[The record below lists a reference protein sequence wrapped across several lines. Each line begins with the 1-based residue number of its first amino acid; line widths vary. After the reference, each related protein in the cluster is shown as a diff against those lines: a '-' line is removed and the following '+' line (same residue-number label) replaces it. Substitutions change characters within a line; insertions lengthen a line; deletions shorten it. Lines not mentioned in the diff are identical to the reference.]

1 MKAYERFIK
10 YTAFD
15 TSSSSANKNETP
27 SSSSQ
32 RVFAEY
38 LLKELKDLG
47 VDNSYIDDK
56 SFVYAT
62 IPATKGKENKP
73 KIGFIAHLDTV
84 EDVSGKNIKANI
96 IKDYDGKDIVLN
108 KEKNIIFSPKDF
120 NNLNKYIGSD
130 LIVTDGTTLLGADD
144 KAGIAEIMTMLE
156 TIMKDKTIEHGE
168 IKIAFTPDEEIGS
181 GIDHFNV
188 EGFNADFAYTIDGG
202 ELGEIEYENFNA
214 ASCNVVVNG
223 VNVHPGYA
231 KNKMKNAL
239 LLAIEFNNMLPQNEK
254 PEYTD
259 NYEGFYHLS
268 YIEGNEENA
277 KLEYIIRDHDREK
290 FENKKEFIK
299 NICEFL
305 NKKYGDNTFE
315 IELKDSYFNM
325 KEKILPY
332 MHLIE
337 NAKRAFNECG
347 IKEKQVPIRGGTD
360 GARLSFRNLP
370 CPNLSTGGE
379 NFHSRFEYIP
389 VQSLEKMTE
398 VLLKIVDIYANYQ

>member
-1 MKAYERFIK
+1 MKAHERFIK
-10 YTAFD
+10 YTTFD
-15 TSSSSANKNETP
+15 TSSSSANENETP
-27 SSSSQ
+27 SSIGQ
-32 RVFAEY
+32 RAFAEY

-56 SFVYAT
+56 SFVYAA

-84 EDVSGKNIKANI
+84 EDVSGKDIKANI
-96 IKDYDGKDIVLN
+96 IKNYNGKDIVLN
-108 KEKNIIFSPKDF
+108 KEKNIVFSVNDF
-120 NNLNKYIGSD
+120 PSLNKYKGFD

-144 KAGIAEIMTMLE
+144 KAGVAEIMTMAE
-156 TIMKDKTIEHGE
+156 TIIKDRSIEHGE

-181 GIDHFNV
+181 GIEHFNV
-188 EGFNADFAYTIDGG
+188 DEFVANFAYTIDGG

-214 ASCNVVVNG
+214 ASCNVIVNG

-254 PEYTD
+254 PEYTE

-268 YIEGNEENA
+268 SIEGNEENA

-299 NICEFL
+299 NISEFL
-305 NKKYGDNTFE
+305 NKKYGENTFE
-315 IELKDSYFNM
+315 INIKDSYYNM
-325 KEKILPY
+325 KEKILPH

-337 NAKRAFNECG
+337 NAKKAFNECG
-347 IKEKQVPIRGGTD
+347 IKERIVPIRGGTD

-370 CPNLSTGGE
+370 CPNLSAGGE

-389 VQSLEKMTE
+389 VQSLEKMTD
-398 VLLKIVDIYANYQ
+398 VLLKIIDIYSK

>member
-10 YTAFD
+10 YTTFD
-15 TSSSSANKNETP
+15 TTSSAANENETP
-27 SSSSQ
+27 SSASQ

-56 SFVYAT
+56 SFVYAA

-84 EDVSGKNIKANI
+84 EDVSGKDIKANI
-96 IKDYDGKDIVLN
+96 VKNYDGKDIVLN
-108 KEKNIIFSPKDF
+108 KEKNIIFSAKDF
-120 NNLNKYIGSD
+120 SNLNKYIGSD

-144 KAGIAEIMTMLE
+144 KAGIAEIMTMIE

-181 GIDHFNV
+181 GIDYFNV
-188 EGFNADFAYTIDGG
+188 EDFNADFAYTIDGG

-214 ASCNVVVNG
+214 ASCNVIVNG

-231 KNKMKNAL
+231 KNKMKNAIL
-239 LLAIEFNNMLPQNEK
+239 LGVEFNNMLPQNER
-254 PEYTD
+254 PEHTE

-268 YIEGNEENA
+268 SISGNEEKA
-277 KLEYIIRDHDREK
+277 KLEYIIRDHDKSK

-299 NICEFL
+299 NVCEFL
-305 NKKYGDNTFE
+305 NKKYGEKTFE
-315 IELKDSYFNM
+315 IELKDSYYNM
-325 KEKILPY
+325 KEKILPH

-337 NAKRAFNECG
+337 NAKKAFNECG
-347 IKEKQVPIRGGTD
+347 IKERIVPIRGGTD

-379 NFHSRFEYIP
+379 NAHSRFEYISI
-389 VQSLEKMTE
+389 QSLEKMTE
-398 VLLKIVDIYANYQ
+398 VLLKIIDIYSK

>member
-10 YTAFD
+10 YTTFD
-15 TSSSSANKNETP
+15 TTSSAANENETP
-27 SSSSQ
+27 SSASQ

-56 SFVYAT
+56 SFVYAA

-84 EDVSGKNIKANI
+84 EDVSGKDIKANI
-96 IKDYDGKDIVLN
+96 VKNYDGKDIVLN
-108 KEKNIIFSPKDF
+108 KEKNIIFSAKDF
-120 NNLNKYIGSD
+120 SNLNKYIGSD

-144 KAGIAEIMTMLE
+144 KAGIAEIMTMIE

-181 GIDHFNV
+181 GIDYFNV
-188 EGFNADFAYTIDGG
+188 EDFNADFAYTIDGG

-214 ASCNVVVNG
+214 ASCNVIVNG

-231 KNKMKNAL
+231 KNKMKNAIL
-239 LLAIEFNNMLPQNEK
+239 LGVEFNNMLPQNER
-254 PEYTD
+254 PEHTE

-268 YIEGNEENA
+268 SISGNEEKA
-277 KLEYIIRDHDREK
+277 KLEYIIRDHDKSK

-299 NICEFL
+299 NVCEFL
-305 NKKYGDNTFE
+305 NKKYGEKTFE
-315 IELKDSYFNM
+315 IELKDSYYNM
-325 KEKILPY
+325 KEKILPH

-337 NAKRAFNECG
+337 NAKKAFNECG
-347 IKEKQVPIRGGTD
+347 IKERIVPIRGGTD

-379 NFHSRFEYIP
+379 NAHSRFEYIS

-398 VLLKIVDIYANYQ
+398 VLLKIIDIYSK

>member
-1 MKAYERFIK
+1 MKTYERFIK
-10 YTAFD
+10 YTTFD
-15 TSSSSANKNETP
+15 TTSSSANENETP
-27 SSSSQ
+27 SSIGQ
-32 RVFAEY
+32 RAFAEY

-47 VDNSYIDDK
+47 VDNSYIDEK
-56 SFVYAT
+56 SFVYAS
-62 IPATKGKENKP
+62 IPATKGKEDKP

-84 EDVSGKNIKANI
+84 EDVSGKDIKANI
-96 IKDYDGKDIVLN
+96 IKNYDGKDIVLN
-108 KEKNIIFSPKDF
+108 KEKNIVFSIKDF
-120 NNLNKYIGSD
+120 PNLNKYIGAD

-144 KAGIAEIMTMLE
+144 KAGIAEIMTMVE
-156 TIMKDKTIEHGE
+156 TIMKDDSIEHGE

-181 GIDHFNV
+181 GIEYFNV
-188 EGFNADFAYTIDGG
+188 EGFSADFAYTIDGG

-214 ASCNVVVNG
+214 ASLKLIVNG
-223 VNVHPGYA
+223 VNVHPGDA

-254 PEYTD
+254 PEYTE

-268 YIEGNEENA
+268 SIEGNEENA

-299 NICEFL
+299 NISEFL
-305 NKKYGDNTFE
+305 NKKYGENTFE
-315 IELKDSYFNM
+315 INIKDSYYNM
-325 KEKILPY
+325 KEKILPH

-337 NAKRAFNECG
+337 NAKKAFNECG
-347 IKEKQVPIRGGTD
+347 IKERIVPIRGGTD

-370 CPNLSTGGE
+370 CPNLSAGGE

-398 VLLKIVDIYANYQ
+398 VLLKIIDIYSK

>member
-10 YTAFD
+10 YTTFD
-15 TSSSSANKNETP
+15 TSSSSANENETP
-27 SSSSQ
+27 SSIGQ

-38 LLKELKDLG
+38 LLKELKELG
-47 VDNSYIDDK
+47 INDSYIDDK
-56 SFVYAT
+56 SFVYAS
-62 IPATKGKENKP
+62 IPATKGKEDKP

-84 EDVSGKNIKANI
+84 EDVSGKDIKVNI
-96 IKDYDGKDIVLN
+96 IKNYDGKDIVLN
-108 KEKNIIFSPKDF
+108 KEKNIIFSVKDF
-120 NNLNKYIGSD
+120 PSLNKYKGFD

-144 KAGIAEIMTMLE
+144 KAGVAEIMTMAE
-156 TIMKDKTIEHGE
+156 TIMKDKSIEHGE

-181 GIDHFNV
+181 GIEHFNV
-188 EGFNADFAYTIDGG
+188 EGFGANFAYTIDGG

-214 ASCNVVVNG
+214 ASCNVIVNG

-254 PEYTD
+254 PEYTE

-268 YIEGNEENA
+268 SIEGNEENA

-299 NICEFL
+299 NISEFL
-305 NKKYGDNTFE
+305 NKKYGENTFE
-315 IELKDSYFNM
+315 INIKDSYYNM
-325 KEKILPY
+325 KEKILSH

-337 NAKRAFNECG
+337 NAKKAFNECG
-347 IKEKQVPIRGGTD
+347 IKERIVPIRGGTD

-370 CPNLSTGGE
+370 CPNLSAGGE

-398 VLLKIVDIYANYQ
+398 VLLKIIDIYSK

>member
-1 MKAYERFIK
+1 M
-10 YTAFD
+10 
-15 TSSSSANKNETP
+15 
-27 SSSSQ
+27 
-32 RVFAEY
+32 FAEY
-38 LLKELKDLG
+38 LLKELKELG
-47 VDNSYIDDK
+47 INDSYIDDK
-56 SFVYAT
+56 SFVYAS
-62 IPATKGKENKP
+62 IPATKGKEDKP

-84 EDVSGKNIKANI
+84 EDVSGKDIKANI
-96 IKDYDGKDIVLN
+96 IKNYDGKDIVLN
-108 KEKNIIFSPKDF
+108 KEKNIIFSVKDF
-120 NNLNKYIGSD
+120 PSLNKYKGFD

-144 KAGIAEIMTMLE
+144 KAGVAEIMTMAE
-156 TIMKDKTIEHGE
+156 TIMKDKSIEHGE

-181 GIDHFNV
+181 GIEHFNV
-188 EGFNADFAYTIDGG
+188 EGFGANFAYTIDGG

-214 ASCNVVVNG
+214 ASCNVIVNG

-254 PEYTD
+254 PEYTE

-268 YIEGNEENA
+268 SIEGNEENA

-299 NICEFL
+299 NISEFL
-305 NKKYGDNTFE
+305 NKKYGENTFE
-315 IELKDSYFNM
+315 INIKDSYYNM
-325 KEKILPY
+325 KEKILSH

-337 NAKRAFNECG
+337 NAKKAFNECG
-347 IKEKQVPIRGGTD
+347 IKERIVPIRGGTD

-370 CPNLSTGGE
+370 CPNLSAGGE

-398 VLLKIVDIYANYQ
+398 VLLKIIDIYSK

>member
-10 YTAFD
+10 YTTFD
-15 TSSSSANKNETP
+15 TSSSSANENETP
-27 SSSSQ
+27 SSIGQ

-38 LLKELKDLG
+38 LLKELKELG
-47 VDNSYIDDK
+47 INDSYIDDK
-56 SFVYAT
+56 SFVYAS
-62 IPATKGKENKP
+62 IPATKGKEDKP

-84 EDVSGKNIKANI
+84 EDVSGKDIKANI
-96 IKDYDGKDIVLN
+96 IKNYDGKDIVLN
-108 KEKNIIFSPKDF
+108 KEKNIIFSVKDF
-120 NNLNKYIGSD
+120 PSLNKYKGFD

-144 KAGIAEIMTMLE
+144 KAGVAEIMTMAE
-156 TIMKDKTIEHGE
+156 TIMKDKSIEHGE

-181 GIDHFNV
+181 GIEHFNV
-188 EGFNADFAYTIDGG
+188 EGFGANFAYTIDGG

-214 ASCNVVVNG
+214 ASCNVIVNG

-254 PEYTD
+254 PEYTE

-268 YIEGNEENA
+268 SIEGNEENA

-299 NICEFL
+299 NISEFL
-305 NKKYGDNTFE
+305 NKKYGENTFE
-315 IELKDSYFNM
+315 INIKDSYYNM
-325 KEKILPY
+325 KEKILSH

-337 NAKRAFNECG
+337 NAKKAFNECS
-347 IKEKQVPIRGGTD
+347 IKERIVPIRGGTD

-370 CPNLSTGGE
+370 CPNLSAGGE

-398 VLLKIVDIYANYQ
+398 VLLKIIDIYSK

>member
-10 YTAFD
+10 YTTFD
-15 TSSSSANKNETP
+15 TTSSAANEDETP
-27 SSSSQ
+27 SSASQ

-56 SFVYAT
+56 SFVYAA
-62 IPATKGKENKP
+62 IPATKGKEDKP

-84 EDVSGKNIKANI
+84 EDVSGKDIKANI

-108 KEKNIIFSPKDF
+108 KEKNIVFSIKDF
-120 NNLNKYIGSD
+120 PSLNKYKGFD

-144 KAGIAEIMTMLE
+144 KAGIAEIMTMIE
-156 TIMKDKTIEHGE
+156 TIMKDKSIEHGD

-181 GIDHFNV
+181 GIEYFNV
-188 EGFNADFAYTIDGG
+188 EEFGADFAYTIDGG

-214 ASCNVVVNG
+214 ASCNVIING
-223 VNVHPGYA
+223 VNVHPGDA
-231 KNKMKNAL
+231 KNKMKNAI
-239 LLAIEFNNMLPQNEK
+239 LLAMEFNSMLPKNEK
-254 PEYTD
+254 PEYTE

-268 YIEGNEENA
+268 SIEGNEENT
-277 KLEYIIRDHDREK
+277 KLEYIIRDHDIEK

-299 NICEFL
+299 NISEFL
-305 NKKYGDNTFE
+305 NKKYGENTFE
-315 IELKDSYFNM
+315 IKLKDSYYNM
-325 KEKILPY
+325 KEKILPH

-337 NAKRAFNECG
+337 NAKKAFNECG
-347 IKEKQVPIRGGTD
+347 IKERIVPIRGGTD

-398 VLLKIVDIYANYQ
+398 VLLKIVDIYSK

>member
-10 YTAFD
+10 YTTFD
-15 TSSSSANKNETP
+15 TTSSAANENETP
-27 SSSSQ
+27 SSASQ

-56 SFVYAT
+56 SFVYAA

-84 EDVSGKNIKANI
+84 EDVSGKDIKANI
-96 IKDYDGKDIVLN
+96 VKNYDGKDIVLN
-108 KEKNIIFSPKDF
+108 KEKNIIFSAKDF

-144 KAGIAEIMTMLE
+144 KAGIAEIMTMIE

-181 GIDHFNV
+181 GIDYFNV
-188 EGFNADFAYTIDGG
+188 EDFNADFAYTIDGG

-214 ASCNVVVNG
+214 ASCNVIVNG
-223 VNVHPGYA
+223 INVHPGYA
-231 KNKMKNAL
+231 KNKMKNAIL
-239 LLAIEFNNMLPQNEK
+239 LGVEFNNMLPQNER
-254 PEYTD
+254 PEHTE

-268 YIEGNEENA
+268 SISGNEEKA
-277 KLEYIIRDHDREK
+277 KLEYIIRDHDKSK

-299 NICEFL
+299 NVCEFL
-305 NKKYGDNTFE
+305 NKKYGEKTFE
-315 IELKDSYFNM
+315 IELKDSYYNM
-325 KEKILPY
+325 KEKILPH

-337 NAKRAFNECG
+337 NAKKAFNECG
-347 IKEKQVPIRGGTD
+347 IKERIVPIRGGTD

-379 NFHSRFEYIP
+379 NAHSRFEYISI
-389 VQSLEKMTE
+389 QSLEKMTE
-398 VLLKIVDIYANYQ
+398 VLLKIIDIYSK

>member
-10 YTAFD
+10 YTTFD
-15 TSSSSANKNETP
+15 TTSSAANENETP
-27 SSSSQ
+27 SSASQ

-47 VDNSYIDDK
+47 VDNSYIDNK
-56 SFVYAT
+56 SFVYAA

-84 EDVSGKNIKANI
+84 EDVSGKDIKANI
-96 IKDYDGKDIVLN
+96 VKNYDGKDIVLN
-108 KEKNIIFSPKDF
+108 KEKNIIFSAKDF

-144 KAGIAEIMTMLE
+144 KAGIAEIMTMIE

-181 GIDHFNV
+181 GIDYFNV
-188 EGFNADFAYTIDGG
+188 EDFNADFAYTIDGG

-214 ASCNVVVNG
+214 ASCNVIVNG

-231 KNKMKNAL
+231 KNKMKNAIL
-239 LLAIEFNNMLPQNEK
+239 LGVEFNNMLPQNER
-254 PEYTD
+254 PEHTE

-268 YIEGNEENA
+268 SISGNEEKA
-277 KLEYIIRDHDREK
+277 KLEYIIRDHDKSK

-299 NICEFL
+299 NVCEFL
-305 NKKYGDNTFE
+305 NKKYGEKTFE
-315 IELKDSYFNM
+315 IELKDSYYNM
-325 KEKILPY
+325 KEKILPH

-337 NAKRAFNECG
+337 NAKKAFNECG
-347 IKEKQVPIRGGTD
+347 IKERIVPIRGGTD

-379 NFHSRFEYIP
+379 NAHSRFEYIS

-398 VLLKIVDIYANYQ
+398 VLLKIIDIYSK

>member
-10 YTAFD
+10 YTTFD
-15 TSSSSANKNETP
+15 TSSSSANENETP
-27 SSSSQ
+27 SSIGQ

-38 LLKELKDLG
+38 LLKELKELG
-47 VDNSYIDDK
+47 INDSYIDDK

-62 IPATKGKENKP
+62 IAATKGKEDKP

-84 EDVSGKNIKANI
+84 EDVSGKDIKANI
-96 IKDYDGKDIVLN
+96 IKNYDGKDIVLN
-108 KEKNIIFSPKDF
+108 KEKNIIFSVKDF
-120 NNLNKYIGSD
+120 PSLNKYKGFD

-144 KAGIAEIMTMLE
+144 KAGVAEIMTMAE
-156 TIMKDKTIEHGE
+156 TIMKDKSIEHGE

-181 GIDHFNV
+181 GIEHFNV
-188 EGFNADFAYTIDGG
+188 EGFGANFAYTIDGG

-214 ASCNVVVNG
+214 ASCNVIVNG

-254 PEYTD
+254 PEYTE

-268 YIEGNEENA
+268 SIEGNEENA

-299 NICEFL
+299 NISEFL
-305 NKKYGDNTFE
+305 NKKYGENTFE
-315 IELKDSYFNM
+315 INIKDSYYNM
-325 KEKILPY
+325 KEKILSH

-337 NAKRAFNECG
+337 NAKKAFNECG
-347 IKEKQVPIRGGTD
+347 IKERIVPIRGGTD

-370 CPNLSTGGE
+370 CPNLSAGGE

-398 VLLKIVDIYANYQ
+398 VLLKIIDIYSK

>member
-10 YTAFD
+10 YTTFD
-15 TSSSSANKNETP
+15 TTSSAANENETP
-27 SSSSQ
+27 SSASQ

-56 SFVYAT
+56 SFVYAA

-73 KIGFIAHLDTV
+73 KIGFIAHLYTV
-84 EDVSGKNIKANI
+84 EDVSGKDIKANI
-96 IKDYDGKDIVLN
+96 VKNYDGKDIVLN
-108 KEKNIIFSPKDF
+108 KEKNIIFSAKDF

-144 KAGIAEIMTMLE
+144 KAGIAEIMTMIE

-181 GIDHFNV
+181 GIDYFNV
-188 EGFNADFAYTIDGG
+188 EDFNADFAYTIDGG

-214 ASCNVVVNG
+214 ASCNVIVNG

-231 KNKMKNAL
+231 KNKMKNAIL
-239 LLAIEFNNMLPQNEK
+239 LGVEFNNMLPQNER
-254 PEYTD
+254 PEHTE

-268 YIEGNEENA
+268 SISGNEEKA
-277 KLEYIIRDHDREK
+277 KLEYIIRDHDKSK

-299 NICEFL
+299 NVCEFL
-305 NKKYGDNTFE
+305 NKKYGEKTFE
-315 IELKDSYFNM
+315 IELKDSYYNM
-325 KEKILPY
+325 KEKILPH

-337 NAKRAFNECG
+337 NAKKAFNECG
-347 IKEKQVPIRGGTD
+347 IKERIVPIRGGTD

-379 NFHSRFEYIP
+379 NAHSRFEYIS

-398 VLLKIVDIYANYQ
+398 VLLKIIDIYSK

>member
-10 YTAFD
+10 YTTFD
-15 TSSSSANKNETP
+15 TSSSSANENKTP
-27 SSSSQ
+27 SSIGQ
-32 RVFAEY
+32 REFAEY

-47 VDNSYIDDK
+47 VNNSYIDDK
-56 SFVYAT
+56 SFVYAE
-62 IPATKGKENKP
+62 IAATKGKEDKP

-84 EDVSGKNIKANI
+84 EDVSGKDIKANI
-96 IKDYDGKDIVLN
+96 IKNYDGKDIVLN
-108 KEKNIIFSPKDF
+108 KEKNIIFSVKDF
-120 NNLNKYIGSD
+120 PSLNKYKGYD

-144 KAGIAEIMTMLE
+144 KAGIAEIMTMVE
-156 TIMKDKTIEHGE
+156 TIMKDKSIEHGE

-181 GIDHFNV
+181 GIEYFNV
-188 EGFNADFAYTIDGG
+188 EGFGADFAYTIDGG

-214 ASCNVVVNG
+214 ASCNVIVNG

-231 KNKMKNAL
+231 KNKMKNAI
-239 LLAIEFNNMLPQNEK
+239 LLAMEFNNMLPQNEK
-254 PEYTD
+254 PEYTE

-290 FENKKEFIK
+290 FENKKKFIK
-299 NICEFL
+299 SISEFL
-305 NKKYGDNTFE
+305 NKKYGKNTFE
-315 IELKDSYFNM
+315 INIKDSYYNM
-325 KEKILPY
+325 KEKILPH

-337 NAKRAFNECG
+337 NAKMAFNECG
-347 IKEKQVPIRGGTD
+347 IKEKIVPIRGGTD

-370 CPNLSTGGE
+370 CPNLSAGGE

-398 VLLKIVDIYANYQ
+398 VLLKIIDIYSK

>member
-10 YTAFD
+10 YTTFD
-15 TSSSSANKNETP
+15 TSSSSANENETP
-27 SSSSQ
+27 SSIGQ
-32 RVFAEY
+32 REFAEY

-47 VDNSYIDDK
+47 VDNSYIDEK
-56 SFVYAT
+56 SFVYAS
-62 IPATKGKENKP
+62 IPATKGKEDKP

-84 EDVSGKNIKANI
+84 EDVSGKDIKANI
-96 IKDYDGKDIVLN
+96 IKNYDGKDIVLN
-108 KEKNIIFSPKDF
+108 KEKNIIFSVKDF
-120 NNLNKYIGSD
+120 PSLNKYKGFD

-144 KAGIAEIMTMLE
+144 KAGVAEIMTMAE
-156 TIMKDKTIEHGE
+156 TIIKDKSIEHGE

-181 GIDHFNV
+181 GIEHFNV
-188 EGFNADFAYTIDGG
+188 EGFGANFAYTIDGG

-214 ASCNVVVNG
+214 ASCNVIVNG

-254 PEYTD
+254 PEYTE

-268 YIEGNEENA
+268 SIEGNEENA

-299 NICEFL
+299 NISEFL
-305 NKKYGDNTFE
+305 NKKYGENTFE
-315 IELKDSYFNM
+315 INIKDSYYNM
-325 KEKILPY
+325 KEKILPH

-337 NAKRAFNECG
+337 NAKKAFNECG
-347 IKEKQVPIRGGTD
+347 IKERIVPIRGGTD

-370 CPNLSTGGE
+370 CPNLSAGGE

-398 VLLKIVDIYANYQ
+398 VLLKIIDIYSK

>member
-1 MKAYERFIK
+1 MKAHERFIK
-10 YTAFD
+10 YTTFD
-15 TSSSSANKNETP
+15 TSSSSANENETP
-27 SSSSQ
+27 SSIGQ
-32 RVFAEY
+32 RAFAEY

-56 SFVYAT
+56 SFVYAA

-84 EDVSGKNIKANI
+84 EDVSGKDIKANI
-96 IKDYDGKDIVLN
+96 IKNYDGKDIVLN
-108 KEKNIIFSPKDF
+108 KEKNIIFSVKDF
-120 NNLNKYIGSD
+120 PSLNKYKGFD

-144 KAGIAEIMTMLE
+144 KAGVAEIMTMAE
-156 TIMKDKTIEHGE
+156 TIIKDKSIEHGE

-181 GIDHFNV
+181 GIEHFNV
-188 EGFNADFAYTIDGG
+188 ERFGANFAYTIDGG

-214 ASCNVVVNG
+214 ASCNVIVNG

-254 PEYTD
+254 PEYTE

-268 YIEGNEENA
+268 SIEENEENA
-277 KLEYIIRDHDREK
+277 KLEYIIRYHDREK

-299 NICEFL
+299 NISEFL
-305 NKKYGDNTFE
+305 NKKYGENTFE
-315 IELKDSYFNM
+315 INIKDSYYNM
-325 KEKILPY
+325 KEKILPH

-337 NAKRAFNECG
+337 NAKKAFNECG
-347 IKEKQVPIRGGTD
+347 IKERIVPIRGGTD

-370 CPNLSTGGE
+370 CPNLSAGGE

-389 VQSLEKMTE
+389 VQSLEKMTD
-398 VLLKIVDIYANYQ
+398 VLLKIIDIYSK

>member
-10 YTAFD
+10 YTTFD
-15 TSSSSANKNETP
+15 TSSSSANENETP
-27 SSSSQ
+27 SSIGQ

-38 LLKELKDLG
+38 LLKELKELG
-47 VDNSYIDDK
+47 INDSYIDDK
-56 SFVYAT
+56 SFVYAS
-62 IPATKGKENKP
+62 IPATKGKEDKP

-84 EDVSGKNIKANI
+84 EDVSGKDIKANI
-96 IKDYDGKDIVLN
+96 IKNYDGKDIVLN
-108 KEKNIIFSPKDF
+108 KEKNIIFSVKDF
-120 NNLNKYIGSD
+120 PSLNKYKGFD

-144 KAGIAEIMTMLE
+144 KAGVAEIMTMAE
-156 TIMKDKTIEHGE
+156 TIIKDKSIEHGE

-181 GIDHFNV
+181 GIEH
-188 EGFNADFAYTIDGG
+188 FNADEFGANFAYTIDGG

-214 ASCNVVVNG
+214 ASCNVIVNG

-254 PEYTD
+254 PEYTE

-268 YIEGNEENA
+268 SIEGNEENA

-299 NICEFL
+299 NISEFL
-305 NKKYGDNTFE
+305 NKKYGENTFE
-315 IELKDSYFNM
+315 INIKDSYYNM
-325 KEKILPY
+325 KEKILPH

-337 NAKRAFNECG
+337 NANKAFNECG
-347 IKEKQVPIRGGTD
+347 IKERIVPIRGGTD

-370 CPNLSTGGE
+370 CPNLSAGGE

-398 VLLKIVDIYANYQ
+398 VLLKIIDIYSK

>member
-10 YTAFD
+10 YTTFD
-15 TSSSSANKNETP
+15 TSSSSANENETP
-27 SSSSQ
+27 SSIGQ
-32 RVFAEY
+32 REFAEY

-47 VDNSYIDDK
+47 VDNSYIDEK
-56 SFVYAT
+56 SFVYAS
-62 IPATKGKENKP
+62 IPATKGKEDKP

-84 EDVSGKNIKANI
+84 EDVSGKDIKANI
-96 IKDYDGKDIVLN
+96 IKNYDGKDIVLN
-108 KEKNIIFSPKDF
+108 KEKNIIFSVKDF
-120 NNLNKYIGSD
+120 PSLNKYKGFD

-144 KAGIAEIMTMLE
+144 KAGVAEIMTMAE
-156 TIMKDKTIEHGE
+156 TIIKDKSIEHGE

-181 GIDHFNV
+181 GIEYFNV
-188 EGFNADFAYTIDGG
+188 EGFGANFAYTIDGG

-214 ASCNVVVNG
+214 ASCNVIVNG

-254 PEYTD
+254 PEYTE

-268 YIEGNEENA
+268 SIEGNEENA

-299 NICEFL
+299 NISEFL
-305 NKKYGDNTFE
+305 NKKYGENTFE
-315 IELKDSYFNM
+315 INIKDSYYNM
-325 KEKILPY
+325 KEKILSH

-337 NAKRAFNECG
+337 NAKKAFNECG
-347 IKEKQVPIRGGTD
+347 IKERIVPIRGGTD

-370 CPNLSTGGE
+370 CPNLSAGGE

-398 VLLKIVDIYANYQ
+398 VLLKIIDIYSK

>member
-10 YTAFD
+10 YTTFD
-15 TSSSSANKNETP
+15 TSSSSANENETP
-27 SSSSQ
+27 SSIGQ
-32 RVFAEY
+32 REFAEY

-47 VDNSYIDDK
+47 VDNSYIDEK
-56 SFVYAT
+56 SFVYAS
-62 IPATKGKENKP
+62 IPATKGKEDKP

-84 EDVSGKNIKANI
+84 EDVSGKDIKANI
-96 IKDYDGKDIVLN
+96 IKNYDGKDIVLN
-108 KEKNIIFSPKDF
+108 KEKNIIFSVKDF
-120 NNLNKYIGSD
+120 PSLNKYKGFD

-144 KAGIAEIMTMLE
+144 KAGVAEIMTMAE
-156 TIMKDKTIEHGE
+156 TIIKDKSIEHGE

-181 GIDHFNV
+181 GIEHFNV
-188 EGFNADFAYTIDGG
+188 DEFGANFAYTIDGG

-214 ASCNVVVNG
+214 ASCNVIVNG

-254 PEYTD
+254 PEYTE

-268 YIEGNEENA
+268 SIEGNEENA

-299 NICEFL
+299 NISEFL
-305 NKKYGDNTFE
+305 NKKYGENTFE
-315 IELKDSYFNM
+315 INIKDSYYNM
-325 KEKILPY
+325 KEKILSH

-337 NAKRAFNECG
+337 NAKKAFNECG
-347 IKEKQVPIRGGTD
+347 IKERIVPIRGGTD

-370 CPNLSTGGE
+370 CPNLSAGGE

-398 VLLKIVDIYANYQ
+398 VLLKIIDIYSK

>member
-15 TSSSSANKNETP
+15 TSSSSANNNETP
-27 SSSSQ
+27 SSKGQ
-32 RVFAEY
+32 MEFAEY

-47 VDNSYIDDK
+47 VDNSYIDEK
-56 SFVYAT
+56 SFVYAS
-62 IPATKGKENKP
+62 IPATKGKEDKP

-84 EDVSGKNIKANI
+84 EDVSGKDIKANI

-108 KEKNIIFSPKDF
+108 KEKNIVFSIKDF
-120 NNLNKYIGSD
+120 PNLNKYIGSD

-144 KAGIAEIMTMLE
+144 KAGIAEIMTMAE
-156 TIMKDKTIEHGE
+156 TIMKDKSIEHGE

-181 GIDHFNV
+181 GIEYFNV
-188 EGFNADFAYTIDGG
+188 EGFSADFAYTIDGG

-214 ASCNVVVNG
+214 ASLKLIVNG
-223 VNVHPGYA
+223 VNVHPGDA
-231 KNKMKNAL
+231 KNKMKNSI
-239 LLAIEFNNMLPQNEK
+239 LLAMEFNSMLPQNEK
-254 PEYTD
+254 PEYTE

-268 YIEGNEENA
+268 SIEGNEENT
-277 KLEYIIRDHDREK
+277 KLEYIIRDHNREK

-305 NKKYGDNTFE
+305 NKKYSENTFE
-315 IELKDSYFNM
+315 IELKDSYYNM
-325 KEKILPY
+325 KEKILPH

-347 IKEKQVPIRGGTD
+347 IKERIVPIRGGTD

-370 CPNLSTGGE
+370 CPNLSAGGE

>member
-10 YTAFD
+10 YTTFD
-15 TSSSSANKNETP
+15 TTSSAANEDETP
-27 SSSSQ
+27 SSASQ

-56 SFVYAT
+56 SFVYAA

-84 EDVSGKNIKANI
+84 EDVSGKDIKANI
-96 IKDYDGKDIVLN
+96 VKNYDGKDIVLN
-108 KEKNIIFSPKDF
+108 KEKNIIFSAKDF

-144 KAGIAEIMTMLE
+144 KAGIAEIMTMIE

-181 GIDHFNV
+181 GIDYFNV
-188 EGFNADFAYTIDGG
+188 EDFNADFAYTIDGG

-214 ASCNVVVNG
+214 ASCNVIVNG

-231 KNKMKNAL
+231 KNKMKNAIL
-239 LLAIEFNNMLPQNEK
+239 LGVEFNNMLPQNER
-254 PEYTD
+254 PEHTE

-268 YIEGNEENA
+268 SISGNEEKA
-277 KLEYIIRDHDREK
+277 KLEYIIRDHDKSK

-299 NICEFL
+299 NVCEFL
-305 NKKYGDNTFE
+305 NKKYGENTFE
-315 IELKDSYFNM
+315 IELKDSYYNM
-325 KEKILPY
+325 KEKILPH

-337 NAKRAFNECG
+337 NAKKAFNECG
-347 IKEKQVPIRGGTD
+347 IKERIVPIRGGTD

-379 NFHSRFEYIP
+379 NAHSRFEYISI
-389 VQSLEKMTE
+389 QSLEKMTE
-398 VLLKIVDIYANYQ
+398 VLLKIVDIYSK

>member
-1 MKAYERFIK
+1 MKAHERFIK
-10 YTAFD
+10 YTTFD
-15 TSSSSANKNETP
+15 TSSSSANNNKTP
-27 SSSSQ
+27 SSMGQ

-47 VDNSYIDDK
+47 VDNSYIDEK

-84 EDVSGKNIKANI
+84 EDVSGKDIKANI
-96 IKDYDGKDIVLN
+96 VKNYDGKDIVLN
-108 KEKNIIFSPKDF
+108 KEKNIIFSAKDF

-144 KAGIAEIMTMLE
+144 KAGIAEIMTMIE

-181 GIDHFNV
+181 GIDYFNV
-188 EGFNADFAYTIDGG
+188 EDFNADFAYTIDGG

-214 ASCNVVVNG
+214 ASCNVIVNG

-231 KNKMKNAL
+231 KNKMKNAIL
-239 LLAIEFNNMLPQNEK
+239 LGVEFNNMLPQNER
-254 PEYTD
+254 PEHTE

-268 YIEGNEENA
+268 SISGNEEKA
-277 KLEYIIRDHDREK
+277 KLEYIIRDHDKSK

-299 NICEFL
+299 NVCEFL
-305 NKKYGDNTFE
+305 NKKYGEKTFE
-315 IELKDSYFNM
+315 IELKDSYYNM
-325 KEKILPY
+325 KEKILPH

-337 NAKRAFNECG
+337 NAKKAFNECG
-347 IKEKQVPIRGGTD
+347 IKERIVPIRGGTD

-379 NFHSRFEYIP
+379 NAHSRFEYISI
-389 VQSLEKMTE
+389 QSLEKMTE
-398 VLLKIVDIYANYQ
+398 VLLKIVDIYSK

>member
-10 YTAFD
+10 YTTFD
-15 TSSSSANKNETP
+15 TTSSAANENETP
-27 SSSSQ
+27 SSASQ

-56 SFVYAT
+56 SFVYAA

-84 EDVSGKNIKANI
+84 EDVSGKDIKANI
-96 IKDYDGKDIVLN
+96 VKNYDGKDIVLN
-108 KEKNIIFSPKDF
+108 KEKNIIFSAKDF

-144 KAGIAEIMTMLE
+144 KAGIAEIMTMIE

-181 GIDHFNV
+181 GIDYFNV
-188 EGFNADFAYTIDGG
+188 EDFNADFAYTIDGG

-214 ASCNVVVNG
+214 ASCNVIVNG

-231 KNKMKNAL
+231 KNKMKNAIL
-239 LLAIEFNNMLPQNEK
+239 LGVEFNNMLPQNER
-254 PEYTD
+254 PEHTE

-268 YIEGNEENA
+268 SISGNEEKA
-277 KLEYIIRDHDREK
+277 KLEYIIRDHDKSK

-299 NICEFL
+299 NVCEFL
-305 NKKYGDNTFE
+305 NKKYGEKTFE
-315 IELKDSYFNM
+315 IELKDSYYNM
-325 KEKILPY
+325 KEKILPH

-337 NAKRAFNECG
+337 NAKKAFNECG
-347 IKEKQVPIRGGTD
+347 IKERIVPIRGGTD

-379 NFHSRFEYIP
+379 NAHSRFEYISI
-389 VQSLEKMTE
+389 QSLEKMTE
-398 VLLKIVDIYANYQ
+398 VLLKIVDIYSK

>member
-1 MKAYERFIK
+1 MKAHERFIK
-10 YTAFD
+10 YTTFD
-15 TSSSSANKNETP
+15 TSSSSANENETP
-27 SSSSQ
+27 SSIGQ

-38 LLKELKDLG
+38 LLKELKELG
-47 VDNSYIDDK
+47 INDSYIDDK
-56 SFVYAT
+56 SFVYAS
-62 IPATKGKENKP
+62 IPATKGKEDKP

-84 EDVSGKNIKANI
+84 EDVSGKDIKANI
-96 IKDYDGKDIVLN
+96 IKNYDGKDIVLN
-108 KEKNIIFSPKDF
+108 KEKNIIFSVKDF
-120 NNLNKYIGSD
+120 PSLNKYKGFD

-144 KAGIAEIMTMLE
+144 KAGVAEIMTMAE
-156 TIMKDKTIEHGE
+156 TIIKDKSIEHGE

-181 GIDHFNV
+181 GIEHFNV
-188 EGFNADFAYTIDGG
+188 DEFGANFAYTIDGG

-214 ASCNVVVNG
+214 ASCNVIVNG

-254 PEYTD
+254 PEYTE
-259 NYEGFYHLS
+259 NYDGFYHLS
-268 YIEGNEENA
+268 FIEGNEERA
-277 KLEYIIRDHDREK
+277 KLEYIIRDHNREK

-305 NKKYGDNTFE
+305 NKKYGENTFE
-315 IELKDSYFNM
+315 IELKDSYYNM
-325 KEKILPY
+325 KEKILPH

-337 NAKRAFNECG
+337 NAKKAFNECG
-347 IKEKQVPIRGGTD
+347 IKERIVPIRGGTD

-370 CPNLSTGGE
+370 CPNLSAGGE

-398 VLLKIVDIYANYQ
+398 VLLKIIDIYSK

>member
-10 YTAFD
+10 YTTFD
-15 TSSSSANKNETP
+15 TSSSSANENETP
-27 SSSSQ
+27 SSIGQ

-38 LLKELKDLG
+38 LLKELKELG
-47 VDNSYIDDK
+47 INDSYIDDK
-56 SFVYAT
+56 SFVYAS
-62 IPATKGKENKP
+62 IPATKGKEDKP

-84 EDVSGKNIKANI
+84 EDVSGKDIKANI
-96 IKDYDGKDIVLN
+96 IKNYDGKDIVLN
-108 KEKNIIFSPKDF
+108 KEKNIIFSVKDF
-120 NNLNKYIGSD
+120 PSLNKYKGFD

-144 KAGIAEIMTMLE
+144 KAGVAEIMTMAE
-156 TIMKDKTIEHGE
+156 TIIKDKSIEHGE

-181 GIDHFNV
+181 GIEHFNV
-188 EGFNADFAYTIDGG
+188 DEFGANFAYTIDGG

-214 ASCNVVVNG
+214 ASCNVIVNG

-254 PEYTD
+254 PEYTE

-268 YIEGNEENA
+268 SIEGNEENA

-299 NICEFL
+299 NISEFL
-305 NKKYGDNTFE
+305 NKKYGENTFE
-315 IELKDSYFNM
+315 INIKDSYYNM
-325 KEKILPY
+325 KEKILSH

-337 NAKRAFNECG
+337 NAKKAFNECG
-347 IKEKQVPIRGGTD
+347 IKERIVPIRGGTD
-360 GARLSFRNLP
+360 GARLSFKNLP
-370 CPNLSTGGE
+370 CPNLSAGGE

-398 VLLKIVDIYANYQ
+398 VLLKIIDIYSK